1 MIVTSCF
8 KGNISNVYC
17 NLNMYSMIDTVLT
30 IYRHDNETITNGNIS
45 NMYNSNMYATWYTV
59 SYDNK
64 ITNVTNLYCPGTT
77 YCDSVNEWY

>member
-1 MIVTSCF
+1 MNCAIHSITNNSSVHRVTYASCF

-45 NMYNSNMYATWYTV
+45 NMYNSNMYAT
-59 SYDNK
+59 
-64 ITNVTNLYCPGTT
+64 
-77 YCDSVNEWY
+77 

>member
-1 MIVTSCF
+1 
-8 KGNISNVYC
+8 
-17 NLNMYSMIDTVLT
+17 MYSNAYIWLKQYQSYYTYLN
-30 IYRHDNETITNGNIS
+30 DNETITNGNIS